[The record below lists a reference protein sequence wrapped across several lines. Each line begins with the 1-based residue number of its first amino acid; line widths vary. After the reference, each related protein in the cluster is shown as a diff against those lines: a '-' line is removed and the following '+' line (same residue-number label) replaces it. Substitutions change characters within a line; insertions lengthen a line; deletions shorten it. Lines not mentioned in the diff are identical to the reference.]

1 MAKIKNKVELVS
13 YSKNKKAFHDYEI
26 LEKFEAGIVLFG
38 DEVKSI
44 KSGQVNLKGSFVDIV
59 KEEAFINNV
68 HISPY
73 KQSSRTDLSPTRK
86 RKLILHKREI
96 FKIDQVISQKGAT
109 AIPLEFYAKKG
120 LIKAQIGLCRGKK
133 LYDKRESLKK
143 HDQEIEIKRHL
154 KNF

>member
-59 KEEAFINNV
+59 KEEAFIV
-68 HISPY
+68 
-73 KQSSRTDLSPTRK
+73 
-86 RKLILHKREI
+86 LINYGMK
-96 FKIDQVISQKGAT
+96 
-109 AIPLEFYAKKG
+109 
-120 LIKAQIGLCRGKK
+120 
-133 LYDKRESLKK
+133 
-143 HDQEIEIKRHL
+143 
-154 KNF
+154 